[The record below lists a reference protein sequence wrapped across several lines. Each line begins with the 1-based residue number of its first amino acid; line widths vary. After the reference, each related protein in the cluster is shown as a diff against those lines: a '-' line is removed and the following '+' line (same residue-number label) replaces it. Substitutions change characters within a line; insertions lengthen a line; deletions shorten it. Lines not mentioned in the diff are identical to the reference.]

1 MAFYCIL
8 NAELCR
14 LLDRSEVFFFPLS
27 SSRVGFY
34 VNTFQSVAGLEEKFH
49 REIGKVMS
57 IAKPS
62 QNACCTM

>member
-1 MAFYCIL
+1 MSVVAEKL
-8 NAELCR
+8 N
-14 LLDRSEVFFFPLS
+14 RSEVCVFFFFSLS

-57 IAKPS
+57 MPN
-62 QNACCTM
+62 QNACSIM

>member
-1 MAFYCIL
+1 ML
-8 NAELCR
+8 NCVDCWTDLRCFFVC
-14 LLDRSEVFFFPLS
+14 LVFFSSLS

-57 IAKPS
+57 VAKPS